1 MVVLREVVMPT
12 YTVFAPPP
20 WKGEATSAAD
30 RFVFVR
36 DGFYFWAF
44 LLTPFWLLRYRLW
57 LAFVLYLV
65 ASIALAAVM
74 KIAAT
79 PPSVQFLAEFLVA
92 LLIGF
97 EAASIRRRKLAWKG
111 WSMLGFAV
119 GDDLEMAERR
129 FFTAWSERAGEAAP
143 SPPLV
148 VPPPAPPRAATP
160 HDIIGLFPEAG
171 PSR

>member
-1 MVVLREVVMPT
+1 MPT
-12 YTVFAPPP
+12 YTVHAPPP
-20 WKGEATSAAD
+20 RKGETASAPD

-44 LLTPFWLLRYRLW
+44 LLTPLWLLRYRLW
-57 LAFVLYLV
+57 LAFVLYLA
-65 ASIALAAVM
+65 ASVALAAAM
-74 KIAAT
+74 KFAAT
-79 PPSVQFLAEFLVA
+79 PVSLQFLAGFLVA
-92 LLIGF
+92 LLVGF

-129 FFTAWSERAGEAAP
+129 FFSAWSLRASNA
-143 SPPLV
+143 SPPAV
-148 VPPPAPPRAATP
+148 RPPAPPRAVAP
-160 HDIIGLFPEAG
+160 QRPPPPEIIGLFPEAG